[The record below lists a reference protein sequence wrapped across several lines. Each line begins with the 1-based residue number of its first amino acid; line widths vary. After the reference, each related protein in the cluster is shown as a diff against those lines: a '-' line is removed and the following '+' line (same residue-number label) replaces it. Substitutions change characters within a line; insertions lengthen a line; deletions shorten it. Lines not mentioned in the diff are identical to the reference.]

1 MPLNKKKDINSL
13 FQILDDHYTSCRA
26 YRNIMLLQKMF
37 HKIFLIFLIASK
49 IGRSQL
55 LPKETAT
62 TSSKQFYEGNNYEHC
77 RLIIQGLEKD
87 KHFNSAFKL
96 FMRNQ
101 QKLPNFT
108 PSTARMLVH
117 GMYEDKQNTF

>member
-1 MPLNKKKDINSL
+1 
-13 FQILDDHYTSCRA
+13 
-26 YRNIMLLQKMF
+26 MLLQKMF

-49 IGRSQL
+49 IGRSQF
-55 LPKETAT
+55 LPKDTAA
-62 TSSKQFYEGNNYEHC
+62 TSSKQFFEGNNHEYC
-77 RLIIQGLEKD
+77 RLIIQGLEKE

-117 GMYEDKQNTF
+117 GMYKHRVDKQNTF

>member
-1 MPLNKKKDINSL
+1 
-13 FQILDDHYTSCRA
+13 
-26 YRNIMLLQKMF
+26 MLLQKMF

-77 RLIIQGLEKD
+77 RLIIQGQEKD

>member
-1 MPLNKKKDINSL
+1 
-13 FQILDDHYTSCRA
+13 
-26 YRNIMLLQKMF
+26 MLLQKKF
-37 HKIFLIFLIASK
+37 HKVFLFFLIASK
-49 IGRSQL
+49 IGRSQF

-62 TSSKQFYEGNNYEHC
+62 TSNKQFFEGNNHEYW
-77 RLIIQGLEKD
+77 RLIIQGLEKE

-101 QKLPNFT
+101 QKLSNLT

-117 GMYEDKQNTF
+117 GMYKNRMKAKQNTFVFLTIQKLIFYLRTFNPQYNPP